1 MAVKGEN
8 LVNKVIFQV
17 DNNSFNNCLN
27 KIRKLKGE
35 MKSFSK
41 SCGNIGKGF
50 GDFNVIGKEAG
61 KVADKIARAQAR
73 IQAARIK
80 QTTSQMTAQNKELQS
95 MRRFYREQEK
105 LSAKAAKQSSMVQ
118 NSRRAQ
124 AVAGL
129 TAKNPELA
137 KMRAYYQ
144 QQEKASSRVGN
155 AAVVAAAGRKN
166 RIMANN
172 ERMTGMF
179 DGKTVAQFQRRMQSL
194 NAKYQKGAISLGVYN
209 ARMAI
214 LRKEMSATAATA
226 QRMTTALNFSG
237 LGSGIQRLNTQ
248 LNGLMKGLAG
258 LGMAGGYAL
267 QRMISASMATQT
279 DYNSTR
285 FGLQAQNKD
294 DMQKTNDQLNY
305 IDRVSRD
312 YGMNKRQTGLSYMRF
327 AGATQADINEKDRQ
341 ALFEAMAIK
350 GRSTGASNEQ
360 MNRAFVAVQQMAA
373 KKVVMAEELR
383 GQLSEAFSGS
393 TQDFFE
399 AWKAVSNKPT
409 ATMQDFNKAMK
420 NGEITIEKL
429 LPELVKIW
437 NAARDTKA
445 FAQAMSQP
453 EIAMERMKNS
463 LSDLQNAFMG
473 QVNAT
478 DGVTTLSEHLIDIF
492 NELSAIFKDSE
503 GNATAFGSKVGEV
516 LKGML
521 VDAMVVG
528 HYIKEVF
535 TTIKAEMDNLGI
547 SFGDLL
553 KVLIEL
559 KVITSVTSGLWGFV
573 NAIKALG
580 AILGVSGIGGA
591 GAGAAG
597 AGATGAG
604 AAVGGA
610 GLALGSAAGVAV
622 GAAAGAGAAE
632 IGMWAR
638 EKLQGWSDALGEKFK
653 EMGLL
658 TDEQNNLTKA
668 GAYNGGYI
676 NKGSSGSWNPYN
688 IPVTAPI
695 EDYSRASLATKLPPM
710 NQATVSN
717 KVEIRQNQTIKFD
730 DNKLEGLIKVVASEV
745 TASSMGDMIDL
756 INGGT
761 ESTRE

>member
-1 MAVKGEN
+1 MAEIRGDN
-8 LVNKVIFQV
+8 LVNRVIFKV
-17 DNNSFNNCLN
+17 DNNSFNDCLN
-27 KIRKLKGE
+27 KLRKAKSEL
-35 MKSFSK
+35 KSFSK
-41 SCGNIGKGF
+41 SCGKLGKGF
-50 GDFNVIGKEAG
+50 GDFNVIGKQAE
-61 KVADKIARAQAR
+61 KVSEKIARAQAR

-80 QTTSQMTAQNKELQS
+80 QTTSQMTAQNKELQA
-95 MRRFYREQEK
+95 MRSYYREQEK
-105 LSAKAAKQSSMVQ
+105 LSAKATKRANMIQ
-118 NSRRAQ
+118 NSRRVQ
-124 AVAGL
+124 AIAGL
-129 TAKNPELA
+129 TAKNPELE

-144 QQEKASSRVGN
+144 QEERISARVGN
-155 AAVVAAAGRKN
+155 AAVTTAAGRKN

-179 DGKTVAQFQRRMQSL
+179 DGQVVAQFQRRMQSL
-194 NAKYQKGAISLGVYN
+194 NAKYKQGSISLGQYN

-214 LRKEMSATAATA
+214 LRKEMAATAATA
-226 QRMTTALNFSG
+226 QRMTTSLNFSG
-237 LGSGIQRLNTQ
+237 LGAGIKGLNAKI
-248 LNGLMKGLAG
+248 NGLFHSLKYVGL
-258 LGMAGGYAL
+258 AGGYAL
-267 QRMISASMATQT
+267 QRMISGSMAAQT

-312 YGMNKRQTGLSYMRF
+312 YGMNKRDTGLSYMRF

-360 MNRAFVAVQQMAA
+360 MNRAFVAIGQMAA

-383 GQLSEAFSGS
+383 SQLSEAFSGS

-478 DGVTTLSEHLIDIF
+478 DGVTTLSEHLIEIF
-492 NELSAIFKDSE
+492 NRLSVIFGASGE
-503 GNATAFGSKVGEV
+503 GATNFGSKIGEV
-516 LKGML
+516 LNKL
-521 VDAMVVG
+521 SVDVWYFSVK
-528 HYIKEVF
+528 I
-535 TTIKAEMDNLGI
+535 
-547 SFGDLL
+547 GDF
-553 KVLIEL
+553 
-559 KVITSVTSGLWGFV
+559 ITSVKTKMDEWGVTVQDVIKWAIGFIAVIKGLNIVVSVTSALWKFYGV
-573 NAIKALG
+573 LKALG
-580 AILGVSGIGGA
+580 LLGQRFGNGGGIPGGRGGKGGLLSGLVKGGGTLLA
-591 GAGAAG
+591 GLSLGAVVAGSDQTGNVDQSRAKEFAAKDSLTARLKG
-597 AGATGAG
+597 WWDQGTATG
-604 AAVGGA
+604 
-610 GLALGSAAGVAV
+610 
-622 GAAAGAGAAE
+622 
-632 IGMWAR
+632 
-638 EKLQGWSDALGEKFK
+638 KFPDWFP
-653 EMGLL
+653 G
-658 TDEQNNLTKA
+658 QNA
-668 GAYNGGYI
+668 
-676 NKGSSGSWNPYN
+676 
-688 IPVTAPI
+688 VTAPI

-730 DNKLEGLIKVVASEV
+730 DNNLRNLIRITASEV
-745 TASSMGDMIDL
+745 TAESMGDMIDL

>member
-1 MAVKGEN
+1 MAEIKGDS
-8 LVNKVIFQV
+8 LVNRVIFKV
-17 DNNSFNNCLN
+17 DNNSFNDCLN
-27 KIRKLKGE
+27 KLRKAKSEL
-35 MKSFSK
+35 KSFSK
-41 SCGNIGKGF
+41 SCGKMGKSF

-61 KVADKIARAQAR
+61 RVADKIARAQAR
-73 IQAARIK
+73 ISAARIK
-80 QTTSQMTAQNKELQS
+80 QTTSQMTAQNKEVQA
-95 MRRFYREQEK
+95 MRRYYREQEK
-105 LSAKAAKQSSMVQ
+105 LSAKAAKQSLMIQ

-129 TAKNPELA
+129 TAKNPELE

-144 QQEKASSRVGN
+144 QEERISSRLGN
-155 AAVVAAAGRKN
+155 AAVTTAAGRKN
-166 RIMANN
+166 RILANN
-172 ERMTGMF
+172 ERMVGMF
-179 DGKTVAQFQRRMQSL
+179 DGKVVAQFQRRMQSL

-214 LRKEMSATAATA
+214 LRKEMSATASAA
-226 QRMTTALNFSG
+226 QRMQSSLSFNGFASGVQSLNAKVNS
-237 LGSGIQRLNTQ
+237 LLKGI
-248 LNGLMKGLAG
+248 AG

-267 QRMISASMATQT
+267 QRMISGSMATQT

-305 IDRVSRD
+305 IDRLSKD
-312 YGMNKRQTGLSYMRF
+312 YGMNKRDTGLSYMRF

-373 KKVVMAEELR
+373 KKTVMAEELR

-478 DGVTTLSEHLIDIF
+478 DGVTTLSEHLIEIF
-492 NELSAIFKDSE
+492 NHLALVFGASE
-503 GNATAFGSKVGEV
+503 GNATQFGSKVGEV
-516 LKGML
+516 LRKML
-521 VDAMVVG
+521 VDAEGFALEVKG
-528 HYIKEVF
+528 YISS
-535 TTIKAEMDNLGI
+535 IKTKMDEWGVTVQDVIKWAAELVLG
-547 SFGDLL
+547 L
-553 KVLIEL
+553 
-559 KVITSVTSGLWGFV
+559 
-573 NAIKALG
+573 KALN
-580 AILGVSGIGGA
+580 ILVSVAEGVVALANAVKILQAVLGFGGLGGGA
-591 GAGAAG
+591 GAVGMLGRAG
-597 AGATGAG
+597 GVATA
-604 AAVGGA
+604 AAVGWFGGNWLWDNGVMAANNAMYGDETTA
-610 GLALGSAAGVAV
+610 GGNLKKNSPLGRMWDSVAGWWDHGTAT
-622 GAAAGAGAAE
+622 G
-632 IGMWAR
+632 
-638 EKLQGWSDALGEKFK
+638 KFPDWFP
-653 EMGLL
+653 G
-658 TDEQNNLTKA
+658 QNA
-668 GAYNGGYI
+668 
-676 NKGSSGSWNPYN
+676 
-688 IPVTAPI
+688 VTAPI
-695 EDYSRASLATKLPPM
+695 NDYARASLATKLPPM
-710 NQATVSN
+710 SQATIQN
-717 KVEIRQNQTIKFD
+717 KVEIKQNQTIKFD

-745 TASSMGDMIDL
+745 TAESMGDMIDL
-756 INGGT
+756 ISGPTN

>member
-1 MAVKGEN
+1 MTVKGEN

-17 DNNSFNNCLN
+17 DNTSFNNCLN
-27 KIRKLKGE
+27 KIRKLKAE

-41 SCGNIGKGF
+41 SCGSMGKGF
-50 GDFNVIGKEAG
+50 GGFNVIGQQAG
-61 KVADKIARAQAR
+61 KVAEKMARAQAR
-73 IQAARIK
+73 ISAARVK
-80 QTTSQMTAQNKELQS
+80 QATAQMTAQNKELQS

-105 LSAKAAKQSSMVQ
+105 LSARAAKQAAGIQ
-118 NSRRAQ
+118 ASRRVQ

-129 TAKNPELA
+129 TAKNPELE
-137 KMRAYYQ
+137 KMRAFYQ
-144 QQEKASSRVGN
+144 QEAKASSRMGA
-155 AAVVAAAGRKN
+155 AAVAGAAGRKN
-166 RIMANN
+166 KILATN

-179 DGKTVAQFQRRMQSL
+179 DGQVVAQFQRRMQSL
-194 NAKYQKGAISLGVYN
+194 NAKYKQGSISLGQYN

-214 LRKEMSATAATA
+214 LRKEMAATAATA
-226 QRMTTALNFSG
+226 QRMQASLNFKGFASG
-237 LGSGIQRLNTQ
+237 VHSLNAKV
-248 LNGLMKGLAG
+248 NGLLKGVAG

-312 YGMNKRQTGLSYMRF
+312 YGMNKRDTGLSYMRF

-360 MNRAFVAVQQMAA
+360 MNRAFVAIGQMAA

-393 TQDFFE
+393 TQDFYE

-478 DGVTTLSEHLIDIF
+478 DGVTTLSEHLIEIF
-492 NELSAIFKDSE
+492 NRLSVIFDASGE
-503 GNATAFGSKVGEV
+503 GATNFGSKVGEV
-516 LKGML
+516 LNKL
-521 VDAMVVG
+521 SVDVWYFSVK
-528 HYIKEVF
+528 I
-535 TTIKAEMDNLGI
+535 
-547 SFGDLL
+547 GDF
-553 KVLIEL
+553 
-559 KVITSVTSGLWGFV
+559 ITSVKTKMDEWGVTVQDVIKWAAELVLGL
-573 NAIKALG
+573 KALN
-580 AILGVSGIGGA
+580 ILVSVAEGVVALANAVKIIQAVLGFGGLGGGKGGLLGGMGKAGGVAAVAAIGGEAAAWSWDNIIMKANNAMYGDETTA
-591 GAGAAG
+591 GGNLKKDSPLG
-597 AGATGAG
+597 KMWDGLKGWWNQGTATGKFPDWFPG
-604 AAVGGA
+604 
-610 GLALGSAAGVAV
+610 
-622 GAAAGAGAAE
+622 
-632 IGMWAR
+632 
-638 EKLQGWSDALGEKFK
+638 QGQA
-653 EMGLL
+653 
-658 TDEQNNLTKA
+658 
-668 GAYNGGYI
+668 
-676 NKGSSGSWNPYN
+676 
-688 IPVTAPI
+688 VTAPI
-695 EDYSRASLATKLPPM
+695 SGWRDASLSTRLPTAP
-710 NQATVSN
+710 ATVSGGN
-717 KVEIRQNQTIKFD
+717 KVQINQQQVIKFD